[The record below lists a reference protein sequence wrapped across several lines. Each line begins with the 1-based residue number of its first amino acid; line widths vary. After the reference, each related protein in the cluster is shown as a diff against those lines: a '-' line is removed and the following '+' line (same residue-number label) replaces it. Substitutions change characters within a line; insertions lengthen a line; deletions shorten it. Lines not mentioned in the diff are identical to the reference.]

1 MVSLVVIVSSS
12 SPFSFFLRCG
22 IIVVCARALESQR
35 LDMVVD
41 IHRLSRRFFLIVFET
56 GAIAL
61 DGNQG
66 LSSPFASEVNVEPR
80 EEHRAKR
87 GEYDGKNESEHRALT
102 AESLQATA
110 FDDGAIRKPEVA
122 ESTPSAVDTRRGGVI
137 LVGEDCPVLV
147 GPSAI

>member
-1 MVSLVVIVSSS
+1 M
-12 SPFSFFLRCG
+12 
-22 IIVVCARALESQR
+22 VCARVLESQR

-41 IHRLSRRFFLIVFET
+41 IHRLSRRFFLMVFET

-66 LSSPFASEVNVEPR
+66 LSRPFASEVNVEPR

-110 FDDGAIRKPEVA
+110 FDDGAVWKPEVA
-122 ESTPSAVDTRRGGVI
+122 ERTPGAVDTGRGASI
-137 LVGEDCPVLV
+137 LVGEDVPELV